1 MILWH
6 LGNFLHFHFQK
17 PNSIV
22 WWIFWIAFDVIP
34 TSELRVLGV
43 DIGELHSGDRQ
54 KTMNAGIRPQ
64 REHRTRAEARE
75 KQTRQHKKHHYSVPI
90 LGNS

>member
-1 MILWH
+1 VASWEL
-6 LGNFLHFHFQK
+6 LALPLSKTKFDRVVDFLDC
-17 PNSIV
+17 V
-22 WWIFWIAFDVIP
+22 DVIP

-54 KTMNAGIRPQ
+54 KMMNAGIRPQ